1 MSDDRVSLSLLPA
14 AQRAGSVR
22 GRVNVWGR
30 ARARADIYARLL
42 PDWPALV
49 EYVKRDAR
57 AIEALLY
64 QGRGQ

>member
-14 AQRAGSVR
+14 AQRADSVR
-22 GRVNVWGR
+22 GRVNVCAR

-64 QGRGQ
+64 